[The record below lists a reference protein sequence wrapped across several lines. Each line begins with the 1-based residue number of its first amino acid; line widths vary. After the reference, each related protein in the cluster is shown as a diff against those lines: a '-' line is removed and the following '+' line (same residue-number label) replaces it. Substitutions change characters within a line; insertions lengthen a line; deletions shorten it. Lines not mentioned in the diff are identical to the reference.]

1 MDQGQNTAS
10 YRRPS
15 HLRRRISRISSFRPR
30 LLMDRALYFTESMQS
45 TEGQP
50 LPLRW
55 ARALTHVLEHVP
67 VDLSSDELL
76 AGSFGPGRY
85 GIFYPELDNAF
96 VEGKNFAPEDFFLS
110 EGDMDLVRDK
120 VMPYWH
126 GRTYQ
131 EHFYAELPEELR
143 NLLYVDDDP
152 AHPAFIVQETA
163 TVRHSLQ
170 WALDYGKVIRRGF
183 RGIAED
189 AERLRAQCA
198 SDSQRDFYTAV
209 MEICR
214 GIRLFAERFAVLA
227 EEQALAA
234 NTEDQQKNRLE
245 LAERCR
251 RVPWEPAET
260 FIDALQSQWFTQ
272 MVSRMEAE
280 FGGNVSNGRMD
291 QYLWPLYRQDV
302 GSGMLTEQKAR
313 EYLDDLWCHIAQ
325 FVRLKPSPTG
335 AKLYEDLA
343 HWELTT
349 LGGQLAGGGDATNEL
364 SFLIL
369 RSASE
374 FPLDYP
380 YLGVR
385 IHKNTPPDFIREVCR
400 ATQKKGSS
408 PVLFNDETIIA
419 RQQANGATAEEAR
432 DYCGSGY
439 SEARLINRDTYFVGA
454 AWLNL
459 PAVLEMALNDGFCSP
474 SPNRRTGLATGSAAD
489 IRSFDEL
496 MKRFRAQLLH
506 ILDLAFQQQAILERL
521 RPLHMASP
529 LLSSLHDLCMKHG
542 VDMSVG
548 VVPEGRSIGG
558 FLGVIGFATVVD
570 SLAALRTLVFEKRLF
585 SLPRMLEMLAANFE
599 GYEDVRQLCLNCP
612 KYGNGIDWVDEIG
625 RKIDRFLLVRARS
638 EVNSYGG
645 RGEIFYVPVKAHI
658 AMGRVSGATAD
669 GRFAGT
675 NFSFGVTPSHIVSNM
690 GPTVALSSEVA
701 AQNPDIPSLGARVMF
716 ATLLPGQVCGS
727 TGLDTLASVIQTW
740 CRQSHWFL
748 RFQVLSPAELT
759 LLRNSPYEYNSLF
772 LNIPSFNAQGYSFPS
787 AAFTYKCPLQSAR

>member
-1 MDQGQNTAS
+1 MNQRQHS
-10 YRRPS
+10 VPYRRPS
-15 HLRRRISRISSFRPR
+15 YLRRRIRSIASFCPR
-30 LLMDRALYFTESMQS
+30 LLIDRALYFTESMRE
-45 TEGQP
+45 TEGKP

-55 ARALTHVLEHVP
+55 ARALAHVLERVP
-67 VDLSSDELL
+67 VNLSPEELI

-85 GIFYPELDNAF
+85 GIFYPELDSAF
-96 VEGKNFAPEDFFLS
+96 VECDSFEPEDFFLS
-110 EGDMDLVRDK
+110 EKDMDIVRSQIL
-120 VMPYWH
+120 PYWH

-131 EHFYAELPEELR
+131 EHFYAELPENLR
-143 NLLYVDDDP
+143 RLLYIDDDP
-152 AHPAFIVQETA
+152 FHPAFIVQETA

-170 WALDYGKVIRRGF
+170 WALDYGKVITRGF
-183 RGIAED
+183 RGISEEAR
-189 AERLRAQCA
+189 RLM
-198 SDSQRDFYTAV
+198 SESGDSSVREFYAAV
-209 MEICR
+209 MEVCR
-214 GIRLFAERFAVLA
+214 AVRLFAERFAALA

-234 NTEDQQKNRLE
+234 NTEELRNNRLA

-251 RVPWEPAET
+251 RVPWEPAES
-260 FIDALQSQWFTQ
+260 FIDALQAQWFTQ

-291 QYLWPLYRQDV
+291 QYLWPLYEKDRE
-302 GSGMLTEQKAR
+302 SGALTIQKSR

-335 AKLYEDLA
+335 SKMYEDLA

-364 SFLIL
+364 SCLIL

-385 IHKNTPPDFIREVCR
+385 IHRNTPAEFIREVCR
-400 ATQKKGSS
+400 ATQKKGTS

-474 SPNRRTGLATGSAAD
+474 IPGRRTGLPTGKAGE
-489 IRSFDEL
+489 IRSFADL
-496 MKRFRAQLLH
+496 MERFRTQLLYM
-506 ILDLAFQQQAILERL
+506 LDLAFRQQAILERL
-521 RPLHMASP
+521 RPLHIASP
-529 LLSSLHDLCMKHG
+529 LLSCLHDLCMKHG
-542 VDMSVG
+542 VDMSEG
-548 VVPEGRSIGG
+548 TVPEGRSIGG

-570 SLAALRTLVFEKRLF
+570 SLAAVETLVFRQKRF
-585 SLPRMLEMLAANFE
+585 SLSQLLDILAVNFE
-599 GYEDVRQLCLNCP
+599 GHEDVRQLCLNCP
-612 KYGNGIDWVDEIG
+612 KYGNGTAWVDAIG
-625 RKIDRFLLVRARS
+625 RNIDRILLTRARS

-658 AMGRVSGATAD
+658 AMGRVSGATPD

-675 NFSFGVTPSHIVSNM
+675 NFSFGVTPSHLVGKL
-690 GPTVALSSEVA
+690 GPTVSLSSEMA

-716 ATLLPGQVCGS
+716 STLLPGQVCGT
-727 TGLDTLASVIQTW
+727 TGLDTLFSVIQTW

-748 RFQVLSPAELT
+748 RFQILTAAELT
-759 LLRNSPYEYNSLF
+759 VLRNSPYEYNRLF
-772 LNIPSFNAQGYSFPS
+772 LNIPGFNTQGYSFPS
-787 AAFTYKCPLQSAR
+787 AAFSCKCPLQKAR

>member
-1 MDQGQNTAS
+1 MNQIQNPVP

-15 HLRRRISRISSFRPR
+15 HLRRRISRIASFRPR
-30 LLMDRALYFTESMQS
+30 LFMDRALYFTDSMRE

-55 ARALTHVLEHVP
+55 ARALVHVLEHVP
-67 VDLSSDELL
+67 VELSPEELL

-96 VEGKNFAPEDFFLS
+96 VEGENFEPEEFFLS
-110 EGDMDLVRDK
+110 ERDMDLVRDR
-120 VMPYWH
+120 VIPYWH

-131 EHFYAELPEELR
+131 EDFYSKLPEQLR

-152 AHPAFIVQETA
+152 AHPAFILQETA

-189 AERLRAQCA
+189 AELLRAQC
-198 SDSQRDFYTAV
+198 STDEQRDFYTAV
-209 MEICR
+209 IEICQ
-214 GIRLFAERFAVLA
+214 GIRRFAQRFAAMA
-227 EEQALAA
+227 EDQAMTA
-234 NTEDQQKNRLE
+234 NTEEARRDRLAM
-245 LAERCR
+245 AERCR
-251 RVPWEPAET
+251 RVPWEPAES
-260 FIDALQSQWFTQ
+260 FVDALQAQWFTQ

-291 QYLWPLYRQDV
+291 QYLWPLYRKDME
-302 GSGMLTEQKAR
+302 SGELTTQKAR

-335 AKLYEDLA
+335 SKIYEDLA

-349 LGGQLAGGGDATNEL
+349 LGGQLASGRDATNEL

-369 RSASE
+369 QSASD
-374 FPLDYP
+374 FPLEYP

-385 IHKNTPPDFIREVCR
+385 IHKNTPVEFIREVCR

-454 AWLNL
+454 EWLNL

-474 SPNRRTGLATGSAAD
+474 SSRRRTGLSTGPAD
-489 IRSFDEL
+489 DIGSFAEL
-496 MKRFRAQLLH
+496 MDRFRSQLLH
-506 ILDLAFQQQAILERL
+506 ILDLAFQLQGILERL

-542 VDMSVG
+542 VDMSRG

-570 SLAALRTLVFEKRLF
+570 SLAAIDTLVFRQKRL
-585 SLPRMLEMLAANFE
+585 SLSRMLEILAVNFE

-612 KYGNGIDWVDEIG
+612 KYGNGIAWVDAIG
-625 RKIDRFLLVRARS
+625 REIDRILLTRARS
-638 EVNSYGG
+638 EINSYGG

-658 AMGRVSGATAD
+658 AMGRVSGATPD
-669 GRFAGT
+669 GRFAGK
-675 NFSFGVTPSHIVSNM
+675 NFSFGVTPSHLVGNL
-690 GPTVALSSEVA
+690 GPTVALSSEMA

-716 ATLLPGQVCGS
+716 ATLLPGQVCGNS
-727 TGLDTLASVIQTW
+727 GLDTLVSVIQTW

-748 RFQVLSPAELT
+748 RFQVMSPAELT
-759 LLRNSPYEYNSLF
+759 VLRNSPYEYNSLF
-772 LNIPSFNAQGYSFPS
+772 LNIPGFNTQGYSFPS
-787 AAFTYKCPLQSAR
+787 AAFTYKCPLQKAR